1 MLNRETTSPDDRLAA
16 EDGRVGRDALEQRMA
31 LARTAALLRGT
42 DALVPR
48 GVYRFDSFDEADTID
63 SARRGD
69 LSYCFS

>member
-1 MLNRETTSPDDRLAA
+1 MIGLPPKMAGLVVMRWSSAWLWREPPPCCAA
-16 EDGRVGRDALEQRMA
+16 
-31 LARTAALLRGT
+31 